1 MDPTFRRSVLV
12 FLQQLDAAHRP
23 AVDADD
29 VPTGL
34 CTCGDH
40 MLEGRDRHLLDEIA
54 EGFAETGGVP
64 HVVNVPLESETV
76 VIRTYDPERVDED
89 RRARPDGHTDVDGDG
104 DPDPYWE
111 FKETVRI
118 NVPTDCPDCTRG
130 LVSRGVDQI
139 CMTLPSQLDLGGEAG
154 DVVACGVTRG

>member
-12 FLQQLDAAHRP
+12 FLQGLDAAHRE
-23 AVDADD
+23 AVDEDD

-54 EGFAETGGVP
+54 EAFAEPGGDP
-64 HVVNVPLESETV
+64 HVVNVPPEFETIV
-76 VIRTYDPERVDED
+76 VRTYDPERIEEA
-89 RRARPDGHTDVDGDG
+89 RRSTPDGHTDVDGDG

-111 FKETVRI
+111 YPETSSI
-118 NVPTDCPDCTRG
+118 NVPVDCPDCTRG
-130 LVSRGVDQI
+130 LVSRGADLI
-139 CMTLPSQLDLGGEAG
+139 CITLPTQLELGGQPG
-154 DVVACGVTRG
+154 DIVACGVTRG